1 MPENSWNDPISYT
14 MTVFGLLN
22 PFLAILD
29 FFDSYHALVTLCK
42 LKNLE
47 KVAFLTTFAQ
57 NWRFWPSQNLAEK
70 WLKIEQYWSKNRF
83 FGLFDNF
90 SPFPANPEKKNFF
103 SIFCEFFRAHIRFFG
118 IFFGKKIAAR
128 CENRENTYLGPKKF
142 AKNRKK
148 KSGLARNA

>member
-1 MPENSWNDPISYT
+1 MGSSVRKTGPIDPIFYT
-14 MTVFGLLN
+14 IVFSGLLN
-22 PFLAILD
+22 LFSAILI
-29 FFDSYHALVTLCK
+29 FFELYHALATLCK

-90 SPFPANPEKKNFF
+90 SPFPANPEKNFF
-103 SIFCEFFRAHIRFFG
+103 FFQDWLEMG
-118 IFFGKKIAAR
+118 
-128 CENRENTYLGPKKF
+128 
-142 AKNRKK
+142 
-148 KSGLARNA
+148 

>member
-1 MPENSWNDPISYT
+1 MEPSDRKTGPIDPISYT
-14 MTVFGLLN
+14 MIVSGLLN

-29 FFDSYHALVTLCK
+29 FFDSYHALATLCK

-103 SIFCEFFRAHIRFFG
+103 SIFRFFFSAQIRFFG
-118 IFFGKKIAAR
+118 IFDIPFWPQKLKKA
-128 CENRENTYLGPKKF
+128 NVKNPKKTYLG
-142 AKNRKK
+142 
-148 KSGLARNA
+148 